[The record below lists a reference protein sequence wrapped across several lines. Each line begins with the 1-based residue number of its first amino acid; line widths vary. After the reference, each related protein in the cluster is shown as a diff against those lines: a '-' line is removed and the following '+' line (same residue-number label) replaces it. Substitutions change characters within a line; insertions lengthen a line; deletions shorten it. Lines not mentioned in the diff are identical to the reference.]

1 VADRSPLFNPP
12 QDRVPDSDPAI
23 VRVPL
28 DHMPWSARKSQQHA
42 WDKGDKSIKHV
53 PNGN

>member
-1 VADRSPLFNPP
+1 MADRSPLFTPP

-23 VRVPL
+23 VRVPM

-42 WDKGDKSIKHV
+42 WDKGVGGTKNL
-53 PNGN
+53 PNGR